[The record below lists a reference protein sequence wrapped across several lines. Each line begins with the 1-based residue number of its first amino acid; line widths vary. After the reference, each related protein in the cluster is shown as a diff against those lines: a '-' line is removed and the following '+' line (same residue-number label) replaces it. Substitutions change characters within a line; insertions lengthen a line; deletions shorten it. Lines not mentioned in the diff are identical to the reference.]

1 MPYVQGGKGG
11 DHSISYNKYC
21 IINLDKKMLLHI
33 LKVMYRNM
41 QSNKIQS
48 KNALIINI
56 IPLLVHFVVP

>member
-1 MPYVQGGKGG
+1 MPYVQGGEGG

-56 IPLLVHFVVP
+56 IPLLVRFVVP